1 MGRLILAQLHDELGQ
16 VGLACVDARCLQV
29 LVHADFLGGH
39 GLNLDHIGLA
49 GGANQTFDDLVGF
62 LGIACPVD
70 DAAASLDC
78 LFELLEQFRH
88 AGCNIFFDGGTCS
101 AQLLPIIQLFYSV
114 GALFTNGGGSVLQ
127 VVALG
132 GVIKANV
139 SQWDESLAAAQIAV
153 AFRRARWGG
162 IEERGH

>member
-1 MGRLILAQLHDELGQ
+1 M
-16 VGLACVDARCLQV
+16 

-49 GGANQTFDDLVGF
+49 GSANQALNDLVSF
-62 LGIACPVD
+62 LGVACPVD

-78 LFELLEQFRH
+78 LFELLEQLWH
-88 AGCNIFFDGGTCS
+88 ASGNVFLDGGTCS
-101 AQLLPIIQLFYSV
+101 AQLLPIVQLLHSI
-114 GALFTNGGGSVLQ
+114 GALLTNRGGGVLQ

-132 GVIKANV
+132 GVIQANV
-139 SQWDESLAAAQIAV
+139 CQGNKGLAAAQVAV